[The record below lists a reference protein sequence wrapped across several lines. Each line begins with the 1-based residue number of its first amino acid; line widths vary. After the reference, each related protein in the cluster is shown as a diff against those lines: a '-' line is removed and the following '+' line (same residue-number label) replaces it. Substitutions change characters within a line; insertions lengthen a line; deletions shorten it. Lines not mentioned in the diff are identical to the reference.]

1 MVSSL
6 FFTIARSL
14 CSALLCLLKVSKSFQ
29 DIQSKLHDMQPD
41 VDNISSICVQL
52 DENFDNEEMS
62 LNELKQKAVDLEE
75 DHAEQLRLLA
85 DFIEK

>member
-1 MVSSL
+1 
-6 FFTIARSL
+6 
-14 CSALLCLLKVSKSFQ
+14 
-29 DIQSKLHDMQPD
+29 MQPD